1 MVPESQYC
9 EMKAVIPEVKQL
21 FQSRRYIQC
30 ANVCERF
37 LSRHHDEI
45 HPVHRVYLHFYF
57 ALVHDTMA
65 RETTLK
71 HRSAGLEL
79 AEQHYCAA
87 IDILTPSEPYNLD
100 DILSPVSPTPEYLGV
115 AGFRRNSRLSFRS
128 ATSSTG
134 SDDEDRAWDR
144 VDSPYDNA
152 PSRTHSFRTGR
163 PRPTPITTVD
173 ASRAYHEDRFSAEL
187 FALLP
192 LLHTHLRGVNE
203 LKSEMPTPRG
213 SFSRSRTS
221 IWSLRPQSRDSTG
234 SDESELDQVRSSRKD
249 VNFRPR
255 FDPAGV
261 RKLCN
266 EALAEL

>member
-1 MVPESQYC
+1 MIPESQYC
-9 EMKAVIPEVKQL
+9 QMQAVMPEVKQL

-37 LSRHHDEI
+37 LSHHYDEI

-71 HRSAGLEL
+71 HRSTGLEL
-79 AEQHYCAA
+79 AEHHYRAA
-87 IDILTPSEPYNLD
+87 IEILTPSEPYNLD
-100 DILSPVSPTPEYLGV
+100 DLLSPLSPTSEYLSA
-115 AGFRRNSRLSFRS
+115 AGFHRLSRLSFRS
-128 ATSSTG
+128 AASSM
-134 SDDEDRAWDR
+134 SEDEDRNWDR
-144 VDSPYDNA
+144 VDSPYDDT
-152 PSRTHSFRTGR
+152 PSPTHSFRSGK
-163 PRPTPITTVD
+163 PRPTPITTFN

-192 LLHTHLRGVNE
+192 MLHAHLRGVKQ
-203 LKSEMPTPRG
+203 LKSDKTTPRC

-221 IWSLRPQSRDSTG
+221 TWSSRPQSRDSTG
-234 SDESELDQVRSSRKD
+234 SNESELDQLRSMRKNL
-249 VNFRPR
+249 NFRPK
-255 FDPAGV
+255 FDPADIQ
-261 RKLCN
+261 KLCN